1 MGRRGP
7 APKPTRLRI
16 LHGDEE
22 RYINRDEPQPAEG
35 RPDEPADL
43 DESSRAVWHYIVAEL
58 DAMGLANRP
67 DRDQLHAYCEAVALH
82 AKAAKLVQAAGPL
95 LRDKDGYVRTNPAV
109 RVQNQA
115 ARTMLLY
122 AREFGLTPA
131 ARVHLTAQRVAEDHA
146 DRLLS

>member
-7 APKPTRLRI
+7 APKPTNLRI

-22 RYINRDEPQPAEG
+22 RRINRHEPQPAAGLPE
-35 RPDEPADL
+35 RPQDL
-43 DESSRAVWHYIVAEL
+43 DAGSGAVWDYIVGEL
-58 DAMGLANRP
+58 EVMGLATRP
-67 DRDQLHAYCEAVALH
+67 DRDQLFAYCEAVTLH
-82 AKAAKLVQAAGPL
+82 AHATRLIHSTGPL
-95 LRDKDGYVRTNPAV
+95 IKDKDGYVRTNPAV

-115 ARTMLLY
+115 ARAMLLY

-131 ARVHLTAQRVAEDHA
+131 ARVHLTAQQIAGDDA

>member
-22 RYINRDEPQPAEG
+22 RTINRNEPQPVEG
-35 RPDEPADL
+35 RPDPPADL
-43 DESSRAVWHYIVAEL
+43 DDTSRAVWDYIVGEL

-67 DRDQLHAYCEAVALH
+67 DRDQLYAYCEAVSLH
-82 AKAAKLVQAAGPL
+82 AKAVRMVHAAGPL
-95 LRDKDGYVRTNPAV
+95 IKDKDGYVRLNPAV
-109 RVQNQA
+109 RVQHQS

-131 ARVHLTAQRVAEDHA
+131 ARVHLTAQQVAEDHA
-146 DRLLS
+146 ERLLS

>member
-7 APKPTRLRI
+7 APKPTKLRI

-22 RYINRDEPQPAEG
+22 RRINRNEPQPAEG
-35 RPDEPADL
+35 QPEPPAAL
-43 DESSRAVWHYIVAEL
+43 DAASRDVWNYVVAEL

-82 AKAAKLVQAAGPL
+82 SKAVKLVHAAGPL
-95 LRDKDGYVRTNPAV
+95 LRDEDGQVRTNPAV
-109 RVQNQA
+109 RIQMQA
-115 ARTMLLY
+115 SRSMLLF

-131 ARVHLTAQRVAEDHA
+131 ARVHLTAGVIADVHA